1 MPTAVIPCAVGG
13 RNPQRRSNRAACSSP
28 TGNPRAYSFGVAPIS
43 EPPWTPL
50 CPRIGMSPHFGR
62 PTIPPARPRFTI
74 ARTLSTPKRWCVIP
88 MLHTKT
94 AVSARTYMSAKSN
107 IASRRRHDR
116 DLRALLLRVIQVLR
130 RHRLIV
136 RHIGTEE
143 HDEVAADPIRVGTGR
158 GGDPDGLLEARR
170 ARGMTGPA
178 RVVDMVRAEEPR
190 RFARDVVRF
199 VRHAAGG
206 HEEGE
211 PIRRSHPY
219 PSGRDAECFVT

>member
-74 ARTLSTPKRWCVIP
+74 ARTLSTPKRWCAIP
-88 MLHTKT
+88 RLHTM
-94 AVSARTYMSAKSN
+94 AGLPHR
-107 IASRRRHDR
+107 IHDR

-178 RVVDMVRAEEPR
+178 RVVDMVRAEEP
-190 RFARDVVRF
+190 
-199 VRHAAGG
+199 
-206 HEEGE
+206 
-211 PIRRSHPY
+211 
-219 PSGRDAECFVT
+219 